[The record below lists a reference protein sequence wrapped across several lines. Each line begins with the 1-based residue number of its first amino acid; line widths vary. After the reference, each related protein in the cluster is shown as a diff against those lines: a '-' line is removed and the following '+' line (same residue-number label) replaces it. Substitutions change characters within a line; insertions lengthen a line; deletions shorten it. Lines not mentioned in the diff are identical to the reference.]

1 MGKEIVA
8 QSLQTALHD
17 VVVVSAATHESRG
30 VSVEKL
36 RPRDVTA
43 MIEMAKVRDRK
54 WRFLNGEPI
63 RRLERAVGILLV
75 LESALLPALAVF
87 PDEPS
92 VMISLGNYTGHLA
105 VHAAAAGGDFA
116 TEAEKLCAKLRDYR
130 ERADEE
136 EAEQLKVRSDFLLKE
151 VTALLDT
158 ELTICKGR
166 KRK

>member
-1 MGKEIVA
+1 
-8 QSLQTALHD
+8 
-17 VVVVSAATHESRG
+17 
-30 VSVEKL
+30 
-36 RPRDVTA
+36 

-136 EAEQLKVRSDFLLKE
+136 EAEQLKVRSDFRLKE